1 MASFAYLQRLLQKHG
16 DFETAIM
23 EEMKRPL
30 PDFARITELKKQ
42 KLAMKQQIALYRE
55 QALPSS
61 SAG

>member
-16 DFETAIM
+16 DLETAIL

-30 PDFARITELKKQ
+30 PNFARITELKKQ
-42 KLAMKQQIALYRE
+42 KLVMKQQIAMQRQ